1 MASRPAFAWLQMLI
15 FFYSQFNQCRT
26 DSRFVLIYVSYCWE
40 EIILARHTAR
50 PKDKRKNNS
59 VLTPLLKHILVFK
72 FYLVL
77 FWEKWETRR
86 DNRLLKKKLWR
97 RISYDRSQRP
107 WSDVFMYMSLFM
119 GSLSGYHSV
128 SSEQYSIQNIFQLF
142 KINK

>member
-1 MASRPAFAWLQMLI
+1 MLLNDLRIPHINKLIRNYKGYCLDASCLFKTQLVLK
-15 FFYSQFNQCRT
+15 
-26 DSRFVLIYVSYCWE
+26 RFSHICLEKALVSKS
-40 EIILARHTAR
+40 IMTVIT
-50 PKDKRKNNS
+50 S
-59 VLTPLLKHILVFK
+59 VILVFK

-97 RISYDRSQRP
+97 RISHDRSQRP

-128 SSEQYSIQNIFQLF
+128 SSEQYSIKKIFQLF